1 MIQLGESYVSLKMY
15 SLRIIIVI
23 IGLAAAG
30 SAAMAAINHS
40 LV

>member
-1 MIQLGESYVSLKMY
+1 MY

-30 SAAMAAINHS
+30 SAELALPS
-40 LV
+40 LLWQL